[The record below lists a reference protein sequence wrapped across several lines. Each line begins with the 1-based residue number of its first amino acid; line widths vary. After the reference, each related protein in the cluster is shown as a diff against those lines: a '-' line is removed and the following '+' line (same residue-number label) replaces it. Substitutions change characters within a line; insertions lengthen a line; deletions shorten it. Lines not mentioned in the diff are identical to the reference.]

1 MRAAAST
8 QIDNSVA
15 VLRAGAMGRGIAA
28 AFARAGFPTTIVDL
42 DESALEAARA
52 EIETRLEAGDP
63 RSQRVPTSKRRSQMQ
78 AP

>member
-1 MRAAAST
+1 
-8 QIDNSVA
+8 
-15 VLRAGAMGRGIAA
+15 MGRGIAA

-63 RSQRVPTSKRRSQMQ
+63 SVTTSTDLEAAGANARASGRDGRPRSGLRDRPRF
-78 AP
+78 A